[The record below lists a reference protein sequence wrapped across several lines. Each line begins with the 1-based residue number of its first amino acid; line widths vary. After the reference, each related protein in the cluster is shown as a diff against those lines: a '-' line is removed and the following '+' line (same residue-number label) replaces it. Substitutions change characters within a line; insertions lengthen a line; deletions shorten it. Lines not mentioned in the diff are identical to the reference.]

1 MSGSPTSDFVAILKL
16 NGDFKQNYGRLVG
29 AFLFL
34 CAIRAARGRSYFW
47 HGLLLAACAT
57 GLTWL
62 KKHGLLLLGAQ

>member
-1 MSGSPTSDFVAILKL
+1 MSESQSSELVELSKL
-16 NGDFKQNYGRLVG
+16 SGDFRRHYGTVIG

-34 CAIRAARGRSYFW
+34 CALNAARGRSYFW

-62 KKHGLLLLGAQ
+62 KQHGLP